1 MIGPSRLRAAD
12 LLSVGTVGLRSRRL
26 RAGLSALGVSIGIAA
41 LVGVLGITRSS
52 QSDLLAQLDQ
62 LGTNLLTVVN
72 GRDLSGTEAELPSP
86 AAGMISRVAG
96 VQHVAATAQLNSA
109 HVYRTDRIPAVQT
122 AGLSVRVADVGLLA
136 TLDGTLHAGTFL
148 TAATVRYPATVLGWQ
163 AASTLGVTKPGG
175 QVWISGHWFGVA
187 GILDPLP
194 LAPEVD
200 RSALIGMPV
209 GARLFGYDGHP
220 SRITSGP
227 TPTAPGQ
234 RTHSRRSTTH

>member
-72 GRDLSGTEAELPSP
+72 GRDLSGTEAELPAP

-96 VQHVAATAQLNSA
+96 VQHVAATAQLNTA
-109 HVYRTDRIPAVQT
+109 HVYKKTIVTTLEDGRT
-122 AGLSVRVADVGLLA
+122 
-136 TLDGTLHAGTFL
+136 F
-148 TAATVRYPATVLGWQ
+148 YPAEAYHQDYFRKHPNQGYCAVVIAPKIKKLEKEL
-163 AASTLGVTKPGG
+163 AAEK
-175 QVWISGHWFGVA
+175 
-187 GILDPLP
+187 
-194 LAPEVD
+194 
-200 RSALIGMPV
+200 R
-209 GARLFGYDGHP
+209 
-220 SRITSGP
+220 
-227 TPTAPGQ
+227 
-234 RTHSRRSTTH
+234 